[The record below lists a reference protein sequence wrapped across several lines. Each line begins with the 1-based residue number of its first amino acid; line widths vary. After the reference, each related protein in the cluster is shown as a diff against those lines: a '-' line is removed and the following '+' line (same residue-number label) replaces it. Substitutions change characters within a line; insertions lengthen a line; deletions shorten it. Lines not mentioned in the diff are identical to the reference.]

1 MANQGI
7 VQSIIT
13 LGKSLNM
20 SIVAECVGNCRTAR
34 HPQSN
39 GMRHYSRLL
48 FLVNPLHPDD
58 AEKALTPKA
67 NVTRFVRK

>member
-20 SIVAECVGNCRTAR
+20 SIVAECVETAEQLDILR
-34 HPQSN
+34 AMECDTIQGYYFSK
-39 GMRHYSRLL
+39 
-48 FLVNPLHPDD
+48 PLHPDD